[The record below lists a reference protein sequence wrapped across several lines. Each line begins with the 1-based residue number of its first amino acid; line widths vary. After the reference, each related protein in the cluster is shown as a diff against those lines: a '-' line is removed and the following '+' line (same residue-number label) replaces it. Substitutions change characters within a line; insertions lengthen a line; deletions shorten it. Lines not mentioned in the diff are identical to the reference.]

1 MAYKLLRTRSDSL
14 CSTQLY
20 TEQYLNGGIV
30 TVAYNPDDVTEVW
43 MIENG
48 NYIIF
53 TLIESRYVGK
63 DFSDVLNIRERQ
75 KNLISSEK
83 KTSLQAKIDLIEH
96 ISVIS
101 EKNVNQGNVKIQG
114 IRDNRKREQQK
125 THIDY
130 IKRGESDE

>member
-1 MAYKLLRTRSDSL
+1 
-14 CSTQLY
+14 
-20 TEQYLNGGIV
+20 
-30 TVAYNPDDVTEVW
+30 

-83 KTSLQAKIDLIEH
+83 NTALQAKIDLIEH

-101 EKNVNQGNVKIQG
+101 EKM
-114 IRDNRKREQQK
+114 
-125 THIDY
+125 
-130 IKRGESDE
+130 